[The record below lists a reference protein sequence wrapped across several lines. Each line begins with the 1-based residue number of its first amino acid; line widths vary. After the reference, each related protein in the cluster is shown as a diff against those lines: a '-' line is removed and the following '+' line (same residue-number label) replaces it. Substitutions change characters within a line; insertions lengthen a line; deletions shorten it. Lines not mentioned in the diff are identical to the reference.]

1 MGNWRRGHHCGC
13 LEPSIVSLLQGIAHW
28 GSVQNVNR
36 RSVVSGAIGVIA
48 LAGLSSSVS
57 AQVSYDLRTGGAVVV
72 NGAVFFAATSLSV
85 STPSGTGV
93 YNAFYKLNT
102 NQAIEEGYN
111 TGIKSAMPHVAQ
123 TPNLCIRLNNLTV
136 PANNPIP
143 GVNYYSFGL
152 DINEP
157 NNPNR
162 LLSVDNVEVWI
173 SATQLNPANTYAALA
188 SGGAQRIYSL
198 DQFEDSEILTDYSI
212 SGGGSG
218 RADMLFLV
226 PQTLFPATL
235 GGKAN
240 YYIYLYSRFGGK
252 GGVWSNNQGFEEW
265 QTVAGLN
272 FTFVPEAHTWAAGIC
287 LAGLAG
293 AAWMRRRSPSTVA

>member
-1 MGNWRRGHHCGC
+1 MHHGKNFRGN
-13 LEPSIVSLLQGIAHW
+13 PIP

-57 AQVSYDLRTGGAVVV
+57 AQVSYDLRTGGAVTV
-72 NGAVFFAATSLSV
+72 NGAVFFQDTSDSV
-85 STPSGTGV
+85 SGTGV
-93 YNAFYKLNT
+93 YNTFYRVSAG
-102 NQAIEEGYN
+102 QSGIEEGYN
-111 TGIKSAMPHVAQ
+111 TGIASRMPDVSN
-123 TPNLCIRLNNLTV
+123 TPNLAIRLNNLTV
-136 PANNPIP
+136 PLNNPIM
-143 GVNYYSFGL
+143 GVSYYSFGL

-173 SATQLNPANTYAALA
+173 SATQLTIANTYAALA

-212 SGGGSG
+212 SSSGSG
-218 RADMLFLV
+218 RSDMLFLV
-226 PQTLFPATL
+226 PQTLFPTTL
-235 GGKAN
+235 GTEAN
-240 YYIYLYSRFGGK
+240 YFIYLFSRFGSK
-252 GGVWSNNQGFEEW
+252 GGAWAAESGFEEW